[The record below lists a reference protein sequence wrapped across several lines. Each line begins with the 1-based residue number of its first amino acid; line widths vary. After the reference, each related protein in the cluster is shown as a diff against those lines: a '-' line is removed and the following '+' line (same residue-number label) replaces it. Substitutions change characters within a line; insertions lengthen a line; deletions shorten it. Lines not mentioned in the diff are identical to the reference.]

1 MSSSLRFRPPAYLG
15 EKDPIVPRT
24 PKSPRGAY
32 TGDPIPVRKQ
42 SHSHLRRAITL
53 VFLFGTLAA
62 AALLF
67 LALVPHYHVSLGLRF
82 PALSSLYRTAD
93 KGPGTRANQ
102 QSTPPP
108 PTEIIQAVFADQHAF
123 QMPGAKG
130 DRAWLNMFPKGDGR
144 VKVRDPEMRTQIYDV
159 AVVKQLECLAF
170 LRHILIDYSHEQ
182 HPQAHEISRAYH
194 CLDHVRQAV
203 LCAAD
208 TTLEPTTLQDGMA
221 PRDQAQRYGHEA
233 TSGAH
238 VNPRAATLHTCKNWT
253 AVKRWIEENG
263 CTNESGIDSD
273 LT

>member
-1 MSSSLRFRPPAYLG
+1 MPSSLRFRSPAYRG
-15 EKDPIVPRT
+15 EKDGIVPRT
-24 PKSPRGAY
+24 PKSPRGVY
-32 TGDPIPVRKQ
+32 TGDPIPGRKQ
-42 SHSHLRRAITL
+42 SHSRLRRAITL

-62 AALLF
+62 AAFLF
-67 LALVPHYHVSLGLRF
+67 LALVPHYRLSLGLRF
-82 PALSSLYRTAD
+82 PALSSSYRPGH
-93 KGPGTRANQ
+93 KGAGTRANQ

-108 PTEIIQAVFADQHAF
+108 PTEVIQAVFADQHAF

-144 VKVRDPEMRTQIYDV
+144 VKLRDAEMKTQIYDV

-182 HPQAHEISRAYH
+182 HPLPREKSRAYH

-221 PRDQAQRYGHEA
+221 PHDDQAQRYGHEA
-233 TSGAH
+233 TSGAN
-238 VNPRAATLHTCKNWT
+238 VNLGAAPLHTCKNWT

-263 CTNESGIDSD
+263 WH
-273 LT
+273 